1 MIRDRLPK
9 DLNYVPPTD
18 IIIDCISVLELEA
31 ESHRKMLADVLKK
44 LVDIRARVDK
54 VQKDFDLLK
63 GYLP

>member
-18 IIIDCISVLELEA
+18 TIIDCIAQLEDDLETY
-31 ESHRKMLADVLKK
+31 RKMVGDAIKGIVK
-44 LVDIRARVDK
+44 LRAEVGK
-54 VQKDFDLLK
+54 IQKDFDLLK